1 CLRRQRGRVPAL
13 RRAGAGARQRGERH
27 RRPQDA
33 AHGRGGRGVAA
44 RRLVLAGRP
53 PGVLPAVNLSYSPEE
68 ERFRSDLR
76 SWLEDNPPGPEPARL
91 DEWVAYGKTWQR
103 RLWEAGWCG
112 IAWPADYG
120 GRGASLIQQIIFQE
134 EMARAK
140 APLLINLAG
149 LTMGGPVLIA
159 HGTDAQKR
167 RHLQTIL
174 TADEIWCQGFSEPNA
189 GSDLAALRTRAVLDG
204 DHFVVTGQK
213 VWTSFARY
221 ADWCMALVRTNPDAP
236 KHKGITFLLVDM
248 HSPGVTVRP
257 LRQIS
262 GDEDFNEVFFDD
274 VRVPRANVIGEIDAG
289 WDIAIT
295 CLMHERQTLTFS
307 RQLQSSGAPTDM
319 LGGARPGGAGRDPL
333 ARQALA
339 AIFVDAHAMRY
350 TAYRNLTKALRGEV
364 PGPEGSVEKLFWS
377 EMDKRQTDTALALL
391 GPHGQL
397 LEGSAHSVDAG
408 RWPHLFL
415 YSRGRTI
422 AAGTSEGPRNNIAE
436 RVLRLPRA

>member
-1 CLRRQRGRVPAL
+1 M
-13 RRAGAGARQRGERH
+13 
-27 RRPQDA
+27 
-33 AHGRGGRGVAA
+33 
-44 RRLVLAGRP
+44 
-53 PGVLPAVNLSYSPEE
+53 NLSYTPDE
-68 ERFRSDLR
+68 ERFRTELR
-76 SWLEDNPPGPEPARL
+76 GWLQANPPGPEPERL
-91 DEWVAYGKTWQR
+91 DAWVAYGKAWQR

-112 IAWPADYG
+112 IAWPAEYG
-120 GRGASLIQQIIFQE
+120 GRGASLIQQIIPQE
-134 EMARAK
+134 EMARAQ

-167 RHLQTIL
+167 RHLRPIL
-174 TADEIWCQGFSEPNA
+174 AADEIWCQGFSEPNA

-204 DHFVVTGQK
+204 DDFVVSGQK

-236 KHKGITFLLVDM
+236 KHQGITFLLIDM
-248 HSPGVTVRP
+248 HSPGITVRP

-274 VRVPRANVIGEIDAG
+274 VRVPRANVIGAIDAG

-307 RQLQSSGAPTDM
+307 RQLQSSVALHDM
-319 LGGARPGGAGRDPL
+319 MATARSRGTSGDPL

-339 AIFVDAHAMRY
+339 AAVVDAHAMRY
-350 TAYRNLTKALRGEV
+350 TAYRNLTRALRGEV
-364 PGPEGSVEKLFWS
+364 PGPEGSIEKLFWS
-377 EMDKRQTDTALALL
+377 EMYQRQTETGLALL
-391 GPHGQL
+391 GPFAQL
-397 LEGSAHSVDAG
+397 SHGSAHAVDDG

-415 YSRGRTI
+415 YARGRTI
-422 AAGTSEGPRNNIAE
+422 AAGTSEVQRNIIAE
-436 RVLRLPRA
+436 RVLRLPRGR